1 MHTRARADRET
12 NTKDGLS
19 TLASG
24 SAAAS
29 VGFMLLQP
37 MPLAD
42 YATKFTSALRAHKT
56 ALMSTPCVCRQ
67 SAVEADVATVVF
79 CDVAQMGSLK
89 QEVLAAAR
97 AVLTNV
103 DAACM
108 LVCYPEVASGCSQ
121 CVLAPVET
129 AVATAAGD
137 PQ

>member
-12 NTKDGLS
+12 KAKDGSS

-42 YATKFTSALRAHKT
+42 YATKFTSALRAYKT

-67 SAVEADVATVVF
+67 SAVEADVAAVVAAPVGPEWLPQPSGHY
-79 CDVAQMGSLK
+79 D
-89 QEVLAAAR
+89 LAATTTDPRRTPADVSAAHAR
-97 AVLTNV
+97 KR
-103 DAACM
+103 AARTS
-108 LVCYPEVASGCSQ
+108 L
-121 CVLAPVET
+121 
-129 AVATAAGD
+129 
-137 PQ
+137 